1 MARCL
6 MMTGGR
12 WGLGR
17 QQSVIEILPESGVE
31 WGKHLNVVVWSG
43 LRSGIT
49 EILEA
54 YCDYIESGH
63 GVTSFDPA

>member
-17 QQSVIEILPESGVE
+17 QQSVIEILPESGAE
-31 WGKHLNVVVWSG
+31 RGKHLNVVVWSG
-43 LRSGIT
+43 LLWDNRNLGS
-49 EILEA
+49 IL
-54 YCDYIESGH
+54 
-63 GVTSFDPA
+63 